1 VPDELTPTAPAPAG
15 AVQGTPPA
23 PPQVAAGTA
32 AASGQRLA
40 RRPSW
45 LRAAIWS
52 LVILAAGA
60 ALGGAGYRL
69 ERSFL
74 IELPEATR
82 TADGWNLAAR
92 SGHELSGLGL
102 DGSRLIWQDGASIEY
117 MDTNDGHLI
126 LLGPGAGMRVT
137 WDPAVSDRYA
147 VWFEAERQV
156 SIAARLVVYDTVTG
170 RRWTDGNV
178 GSVRSYPALSGSL
191 AVWCSA
197 VRLGQP
203 AILGSYV
210 AGGGQLIPVADDD
223 GAPVVSGGL
232 VVWAKS
238 WTGPFVAREIPGG
251 STSPVS
257 ASLTGDKLTGLAL
270 SGRTLVWG
278 QGSDASGSGVV
289 AAVDVDGGGQQTVAS
304 GITGLSGP
312 SYDGRTVV
320 WAERVG
326 DAPTTAHSAHP
337 YGGFRVMGRRL
348 GDSSPFLIATA
359 ADPVAEVAVSGGTVA
374 WIQKD
379 AGSAYSIVVRRLSR

>member
-1 VPDELTPTAPAPAG
+1 VPDELTP
-15 AVQGTPPA
+15 
-23 PPQVAAGTA
+23 
-32 AASGQRLA
+32 QRPDRPT

-60 ALGGAGYRL
+60 ALGGAGYKY
-69 ERSFL
+69 ESSYL
-74 IELPEATR
+74 IKLPEATR
-82 TADGWNLAAR
+82 TADGWRLAAR
-92 SGHELSGLGL
+92 SGQDLSGLGL

-117 MDTNDGHLI
+117 MDTSDGDLI
-126 LLGPGAGMRVT
+126 LLGPGAGMSAT

-156 SIAARLVVYDTVTG
+156 SVAARLVVYDTVTG
-170 RRWTDGNV
+170 RRWTNGDV

-197 VRLGQP
+197 VTLGAP

-210 AGGGQLIPVADDD
+210 AGGEQLIPIADGN
-223 GAPVVSGGL
+223 GAPVVSGSL
-232 VVWAKS
+232 VVWAQS
-238 WTGPFVAREIPGG
+238 WNGPFVASDVPGG
-251 STSPVS
+251 SRWPVS
-257 ASLTGDKLTGLAL
+257 TSMTGGKLTGLAL

-289 AAVDVDGGGQQTVAS
+289 AAVDVDGGAQQTVAS
-304 GITGLSGP
+304 GISGLVGP
-312 SYDGRTVV
+312 AYDGRTIV

-326 DAPTTAHSAHP
+326 DAPTATDSAHP

-348 GDSSPFLIATA
+348 GDSGPFLVAEV
-359 ADPVAEVAVSGGTVA
+359 ADPVTEVAVSGDTVA
-374 WIQKD
+374 WIQTAAD
-379 AGSAYSIVVRRLSR
+379 SSVIVLKGVPR